1 MIDFLITTS
10 EKVTNLS
17 YPKFCLIGY
26 ANDKDE
32 FSDLK
37 YYPIKNN
44 EFQAEIPF
52 TNDCLKELKKASE
65 VIETIEKKELNFKGL
80 IPKNVIFFKN
90 KDLIWT
96 IEPSQK
102 YLYFSKHFV
111 LNDNYYHL
119 PKLLFAYIDS
129 KLHIYAIK
137 SNDEINDKIILYNAP
152 FLNVNSEGSVCMG
165 NTNIKIDKF
174 FFVEN
179 AIQYLENAFFKSIFT
194 HTNHNRIINGNIV
207 EYYQQQQNHFD
218 ENILLKSRFTIKTLL
233 KFT

>member
-1 MIDFLITTS
+1 MIDSLITTN

-17 YPKFCLIGY
+17 HPKFCLIGY
-26 ANDKDE
+26 ANNKNE

-52 TNDCLKELKKASE
+52 TNDCLHQLKKASE
-65 VIETIEKKELNFKGL
+65 IIDTTEKKELTFKGL
-80 IPKNVIFFKN
+80 IPKNIIFFKK

-102 YLYFSKHFV
+102 YLYFSKKIV

-129 KLHIYAIK
+129 ELHIYALK
-137 SNDEINDKIILYNAP
+137 SNDEINETIILYNAP
-152 FLNVNSEGSVCMG
+152 FLNVNAKGAVCMG
-165 NTNIKIDKF
+165 NVNTKIDKF
-174 FFVEN
+174 SFVEN
-179 AIQYLENAFFKSIFT
+179 AIQYLENVFFKSIFT
-194 HTNHNRIINGNIV
+194 HTNHNKIINGNIV
-207 EYYQQQQNHFD
+207 EYYQQQKNYFD
-218 ENILLKSRFTIKTLL
+218 ESILLKSYFSIKTLL
-233 KFT
+233 KFI